1 MSDYKKYATDIW
13 SALQKGKLASHNMRF
28 LQDLLRELLQN
39 SRSTEIQEMSN
50 FLQQILTS
58 RKKEEKDS
66 RKKTK
71 QSLNVG
77 SGKAPA
83 APTTSAS
90 THYYEYSDEDD
101 YYDEDDEYAQY
112 YDDY

>member
-1 MSDYKKYATDIW
+1 MK
-13 SALQKGKLASHNMRF
+13 F
-28 LQDLLRELLQN
+28 LQDLLRELLLTN
-39 SRSTEIQEMSN
+39 KANDILEISN
-50 FLQQILTS
+50 LLQQILTS

-77 SGKAPA
+77 TGKAPA
-83 APTTSAS
+83 APPKTT
-90 THYYEYSDEDD
+90 TTEYYEYSDEDD

>member
-1 MSDYKKYATDIW
+1 MNDYKKYATDIW
-13 SALQKGKLASHNMRF
+13 KLIQKGKLASYNMKF
-28 LQDLLRELLQN
+28 LQDLLRELLQT
-39 SRSTEIQEMSN
+39 SRSNDILEISN

-71 QSLNVG
+71 QTLNLG
-77 SGKAPA
+77 SGKAPV
-83 APTTSAS
+83 APKATPATQ
-90 THYYEYSDEDD
+90 YYEYSDEDD